1 MINTNECWFININSC
16 NSIIELKTLTVCLL
30 FSRAENYGGEFIREK
45 HFLSSKVCLIFPMF
59 KKLKRTHD

>member
-1 MINTNECWFININSC
+1 MINTNECWFININPS

-45 HFLSSKVCLIFPMF
+45 HLLSSKVCLIFPMF
-59 KKLKRTHD
+59 RHRQNV